1 MLSMMMLGRNS
12 ICEKFTLTSVR
23 KCALSAA
30 PGAYV
35 TVEYDS
41 IFIYFVAEMC
51 ISHVGFALWK
61 RKSCYFRG
69 LR

>member
-1 MLSMMMLGRNS
+1 MLLSCNT
-12 ICEKFTLTSVR
+12 ICEKFTLTFVR
-23 KCALSAA
+23 KRALSAA

-35 TVEYDS
+35 SLEYDS
-41 IFIYFVAEMC
+41 IFIYFVAKMC

-61 RKSCYFRG
+61 RKSCYLGG